1 VERIPLVRWLAIAS
15 ALLCAELAALVVFWA
30 GVFQLLRR
38 LWPLLPV
45 AWSGAIGLA
54 VLLCAIASALVLY
67 FVLLRL
73 VMLRNGR
80 MRREVATGR
89 AVFVGALPLLVLI
102 GLAGLVAAGIALMG

>member
-1 VERIPLVRWLAIAS
+1 MERIPLLRWLAIAS
-15 ALLCAELAALVVFWA
+15 ALLCAELAALAVFWS

-54 VLLCAIASALVLY
+54 VLLCAIFSALVLY

-73 VMLRNGR
+73 VMQRNGR
-80 MRREVATGR
+80 MSRDVATGR
-89 AVFVGALPLLVLI
+89 AVYVGALPLLAAMVL
-102 GLAGLVAAGIALMG
+102 AALVATGLALMG